1 MFFLRRPLV
10 GLGREDVRRRRRV
23 LVVRIV
29 RAREERVVLLRDAR
43 HLLVLREVVGL
54 GQEAQAARLQGARGV
69 GQELV
74 GELEGVDA
82 VLRVVKRRRRSR
94 DGGTPSTRVKT
105 DAATNNE
112 LGRLLEGGASKVRKA
127 QTTAATAA
135 SDGGY
140 RSMA

>member
-29 RAREERVVLLRDAR
+29 RARQERVVRLRDAR

-54 GQEAQAARLQGARGV
+54 GEEAQPAGLQGARGV

-82 VLRVVKRRRRSR
+82 VLRVVKRRRRSALR
-94 DGGTPSTRVKT
+94 HRR
-105 DAATNNE
+105 E
-112 LGRLLEGGASKVRKA
+112 
-127 QTTAATAA
+127 
-135 SDGGY
+135 
-140 RSMA
+140 